1 MKDHMIRVLTEDGS
15 LRACAAVTTGLVRE
29 ICDLQ
34 QTDPLASVALGR
46 LVTGTALLGSL
57 LKGRQR
63 LALSV
68 EGNGPLRALHAET
81 DAFGHLC
88 GSIKVPDSGLAVD
101 GGILSVADA
110 VGRAGFLHV
119 IKDLG
124 LKEPYQGMVQLQTSE
139 IAEDL
144 AYYLT
149 TSEQVPSSVA
159 LGVYLETDGSVA
171 AAGGFLVQAMPACPE
186 ENLQQIEATL
196 SALPPVSE
204 LIRQGQGPEELLQRI
219 FAGIPFSAREE
230 TPLVMQCRCNRE
242 RVLQMLRGL
251 SVDELSRLIE
261 QEEETTVTC
270 EFCKQSY
277 VFSRNDLVKLRSSD
291 TD

>member
-1 MKDHMIRVLTEDGS
+1 MKDHMIRILTEDGS
-15 LRACAAVTTGLVRE
+15 LRGCAAVTTNLVRE
-29 ICDLQ
+29 ICTLQ

-46 LVTGTALLGSL
+46 LVTGSALLGSL

-68 EGNGPLRALHAET
+68 EGNGPLCKLHAET

-88 GSIKVPDSGLAVD
+88 GSVKVPDSGLPID
-101 GGILSVADA
+101 GGVQRVAMA

-149 TSEQVPSSVA
+149 TSEQVPSSVG
-159 LGVYLETDGSVA
+159 LGVFLETDGQVA

-186 ENLQQIEATL
+186 ENLISLEDRLA
-196 SALPPVSE
+196 ALPPVSE
-204 LIRQGQGPEELLQRI
+204 LIRQGLGPADILQQI
-219 FAGIPFSAREE
+219 FADIPFSAREE
-230 TPLVMQCRCNRE
+230 TPLVMRCRCSRE
-242 RVLQMLRGL
+242 QVARMLSGL
-251 SVDELSRLIE
+251 SRDELTHLLE
-261 QEEETTVTC
+261 QEESTAVTC
-270 EFCKQSY
+270 EFCKQTY
-277 VFSRNDLVKLRSSD
+277 VFSREELSKLRDSAAD
-291 TD
+291 